1 MKNYKKNLS
10 FILTVILAVGLSPAM
25 FSFAAGD
32 GGTIP
37 IRISEVLETLKDT
50 GGKGISYGL
59 EGLPEDLAAELEDL
73 VILKRGSVNELKYYI
88 TAEIPGEYDEENPYA
103 CLQGLSVILINLM
116 NENIAYPEIHIEDSG
131 SFGFTVTGEAEQFW
145 EAAGK
150 EEDETQADPAQ
161 AFSEAATSDEKM
173 KESGESYEGGMSSST
188 PDRLASAPTAS
199 EPAEPAPTASEPA
212 EPAPTASEPAEPA
225 PTASEPA
232 EPAPTAS
239 EPAEP
244 APSASEPAEPAL
256 TASEITEPAPTASE
270 PAEPAPSASEPAE
283 TAPTASEPAEPA
295 PTASEPAE
303 PAPTASQPAETA
315 PSASEITETVSPAA
329 ESSASAPSATAA
341 LRSVSSASASS
352 VSAVDQKSASG
363 IIPSLSAQQ
372 FFLHSTFSNGSCSLK
387 VLVITEN
394 SSSID
399 GADVT
404 VRGVTSGT
412 SQSGKTDGTGM
423 INFGGLSMGDY
434 EITSTADGYWPQVQ
448 LGTLNSPGVR
458 KQYTFVMESLTDP
471 YAIFLRVS
479 DKDTGK
485 YLKGANV
492 SWEGLSTSNT
502 GTPVTDN
509 FGIIRVST
517 SEREDVRVTTTLAG
531 YLPDTQI
538 ILEASDRLL
547 NYDITLTPV
556 PAPTPPPIPDRQ
568 EDGNVYDVGN
578 NEAGDP
584 PSPSRKEVEEEITAV
599 NFRAD
604 VPEGFAEDIE
614 IRLNG
619 SSYYLTAWSGYFLTI
634 DLKPKDY
641 EVKVMLS
648 DAVASQYRAEYVEM
662 FNPKTD
668 RDITI
673 RIVHALPVEPE
684 EGGGELVK
692 EGAEVPKDAAEPEVN
707 DANTPLLVAKTP
719 EDHDESMA
727 ESNGQETAQ
736 SPDTERNETKGSE
749 TEAAAVPVEEPGN
762 AFVAKAAILVLTA
775 AALTILIAAVMRRKA
790 MKRKKRENQ

>member
-1 MKNYKKNLS
+1 MKNYKKILS

-150 EEDETQADPAQ
+150 EEDETQAAPAQ
-161 AFSEAATSDEKM
+161 ALSEAATSDEKM

-199 EPAEPAPTASEPA
+199 EPAEP
-212 EPAPTASEPAEPA
+212 
-225 PTASEPA
+225 
-232 EPAPTAS
+232 
-239 EPAEP
+239 
-244 APSASEPAEPAL
+244 
-256 TASEITEPAPTASE
+256 
-270 PAEPAPSASEPAE
+270 
-283 TAPTASEPAEPA
+283 
-295 PTASEPAE
+295 
-303 PAPTASQPAETA
+303 A

-584 PSPSRKEVEEEITAV
+584 PSPSRKEVEDEITAV

-648 DAVASQYRAEYVEM
+648 DAVASQYQAEYVEM

-673 RIVHALPVEPE
+673 RIAHALPVEPE

-736 SPDTERNETKGSE
+736 SPDTERNETKGPE

>member
-199 EPAEPAPTASEPA
+199 EPAEP
-212 EPAPTASEPAEPA
+212 
-225 PTASEPA
+225 
-232 EPAPTAS
+232 
-239 EPAEP
+239 
-244 APSASEPAEPAL
+244 
-256 TASEITEPAPTASE
+256 
-270 PAEPAPSASEPAE
+270 
-283 TAPTASEPAEPA
+283 APTASEPAEPA

>member
-1 MKNYKKNLS
+1 M
-10 FILTVILAVGLSPAM
+10 I
-25 FSFAAGD
+25 
-32 GGTIP
+32 
-37 IRISEVLETLKDT
+37 
-50 GGKGISYGL
+50 
-59 EGLPEDLAAELEDL
+59 
-73 VILKRGSVNELKYYI
+73 
-88 TAEIPGEYDEENPYA
+88 
-103 CLQGLSVILINLM
+103 
-116 NENIAYPEIHIEDSG
+116 
-131 SFGFTVTGEAEQFW
+131 
-145 EAAGK
+145 
-150 EEDETQADPAQ
+150 
-161 AFSEAATSDEKM
+161 
-173 KESGESYEGGMSSST
+173 
-188 PDRLASAPTAS
+188 
-199 EPAEPAPTASEPA
+199 
-212 EPAPTASEPAEPA
+212 
-225 PTASEPA
+225 
-232 EPAPTAS
+232 
-239 EPAEP
+239 
-244 APSASEPAEPAL
+244 
-256 TASEITEPAPTASE
+256 
-270 PAEPAPSASEPAE
+270 
-283 TAPTASEPAEPA
+283 
-295 PTASEPAE
+295 
-303 PAPTASQPAETA
+303 
-315 PSASEITETVSPAA
+315 
-329 ESSASAPSATAA
+329 
-341 LRSVSSASASS
+341 
-352 VSAVDQKSASG
+352 
-363 IIPSLSAQQ
+363 
-372 FFLHSTFSNGSCSLK
+372 
-387 VLVITEN
+387 VITEN
-394 SSSID
+394 SSSIE

-434 EITSTADGYWPQVQ
+434 EITSTAYGCWPQVQ
-448 LGTLNSPGVR
+448 LGTLNSPGVLM
-458 KQYTFVMESLTDP
+458 QYTFVMEPLTDP

-485 YLKGANV
+485 YLKGAEI

-502 GTPVTDN
+502 GTPVTDD

-584 PSPSRKEVEEEITAV
+584 PSPSRKEVEDEITAV

-648 DAVASQYRAEYVEM
+648 DAVASQYQAEYVEM

-673 RIVHALPVEPE
+673 RIAHALPVEPE

-736 SPDTERNETKGSE
+736 SPDTERNETKGPE

>member
-1 MKNYKKNLS
+1 MKNYKKILS

-150 EEDETQADPAQ
+150 EEDETQAAPAQ
-161 AFSEAATSDEKM
+161 ALSEAATSDEKM

-188 PDRLASAPTAS
+188 PDRLAS
-199 EPAEPAPTASEPA
+199 
-212 EPAPTASEPAEPA
+212 A

-303 PAPTASQPAETA
+303 PA

-584 PSPSRKEVEEEITAV
+584 PSPSRKEVEDEITAV

-648 DAVASQYRAEYVEM
+648 DAVASQYQAEYVEM

-673 RIVHALPVEPE
+673 RIAHALPVEPE

-736 SPDTERNETKGSE
+736 SPDTERNETKGPE